1 MHLKTIAAFFCATV
15 GFGCASSGDL
25 PPPQTVAKLDLN
37 RYLGKWHEIARFDAR
52 FQRGCVGSTAEY
64 ALLPDGRISVKNTC
78 HKETADGELKEATG
92 VAWLPD
98 PAEPAK
104 LRVRFFWPF
113 SADYW
118 VIALDD
124 DYQWAVVGHPSRDYL
139 WILSRTATMDE
150 ELYKKILALITA
162 QRYDVGKLIKRP
174 PVKGD

>member
-1 MHLKTIAAFFCATV
+1 MAFFCAIC

-25 PPPQTVAKLDLN
+25 PPLKTVAKIDLN

-78 HKETADGELKEATG
+78 HKETTDGELKEATG
-92 VAWLPD
+92 IAWIDD

-113 SADYW
+113 SAAYW

-124 DYQWAVVGHPSRDYL
+124 DYRWAVVGHPSRDYL
-139 WILSRTATMDE
+139 WILSRTPTMEE
-150 ELYKKILALITA
+150 ELYQKILALITE
-162 QRYDVGKLIKRP
+162 QRYDVGRLIKM
-174 PVKGD
+174 